1 MARFLKISTTLL
13 LILFFTCF
21 AIYPISS
28 AHLDEAAPLNSKN
41 PPPPPPYGSGIP
53 VGEYRGTGSS
63 TEVDVRYNK
72 TMSTKTETTDS
83 TDFSIQVPAN
93 WETFINVTVDDVTA
107 DFPVILDIETND
119 TTVDGYPLF
128 LQEPYMSFRVTNSC
142 YLHSLQSYINRLVV
156 RSGDDARVWI
166 YNASNS
172 GGTPRPNQA
181 LYLLPENVEFG
192 PVAAISWVNY
202 TFSSLILLNTSET
215 YDNTFFVNWENQG
228 SAQAAWGYR
237 NDTLS
242 PPDNGYVW
250 LGPAHTPGFDLM
262 MNVSLLPL
270 GQYPTPQ
277 QIELTINGSPVNDA
291 GTNAGWWENS
301 FIEATSTAV
310 FDVTATWPI
319 TFNYTYYAR
328 FNQTLIGA
336 TTFRT
341 DYSFALA
348 NWNITTSIAFP
359 DVSADSNS
367 RSINFSLPA
376 YWEAQFLF
384 NGTTQ
389 VPFSQYEDNSTRPG
403 LPGWLFIDEPNGAG
417 NGTLWHV
424 ISTDTNYVH
433 TPTIWRGP
441 TDVTGAEAFIND
453 TLYVTAQLSTFTD
466 GLGRFNPYDETDT
479 AVFETFRSPSGSGLV
494 NFTPFSPA
502 SWGIDNITMRCEVVW
517 NNSYHAGVGVSV
529 VTLVYPT
536 TVSGDPDTYTSLIG
550 DSVLIQVYFEDAFS
564 SAGVENAVVN
574 VTFDGTT
581 YPLNDVGLGYYSNSL
596 NTGTMGLTRGIH
608 TGVVLADRLGYAS
621 ATTNLT
627 LTLWSKTQLVAN
639 WTLLTISYT
648 ESVTLE
654 VNYSVLTPLGEGGIT
669 GADVNITDG
678 IFFSVLFEEGGGNY
692 SVVLDGTI
700 LDVGIHNLIVNASKS
715 GQYLQDN
722 SLMITLNVTGE
733 LTTITGSAP
742 LGGVNGGEVFNVTVN
757 YERESDGLGIPGATI
772 TCDLDGTNFS
782 QFILFDLGNGTYHV
796 QFMLNTSIS
805 DSLYNITLRVARS
818 GYYTQYYEA
827 LVDVLIRETTS
838 STQILSALPV
848 IYDSD
853 FIIRVTYTDEFAQ
866 GLVGAV
872 VEGNWSTIN
881 DVDNLDGTYTV
892 RCITTGVAVGWWT
905 ISFNISVENYD
916 VQYFS
921 ETFHLVWATA
931 LTPENG
937 DYSPVEY
944 ENETLILDV
953 TYTNTNTGLGVD
965 AATVWAETVW
975 ATYPMTAMGNGVY
988 RLTINLTG
996 VDPNSYALLVYAQLL
1011 NHENQTL
1018 NLSLDVLAKHD
1029 PILTIVFAPPIYPGT
1044 ETHITIGLTYANSTP
1059 IIGADVDV
1067 EVWIECSNGTIL
1079 VLTSEPV
1086 TTDAFGNGIVFV
1098 QIPPY
1103 SAEDWMDENNGPV
1116 LWASATYTGSREIAV
1131 DSISMSQALSPLT
1144 PMPWWV
1150 ELLIAFLPFII
1161 ILIITFI
1168 IGWTYYAKRVRP
1180 RRQAQQLALEESGG
1194 MWAQRL
1200 MGIMDLRALFVMYA
1214 KTGLPIFTYDFAGGE
1229 MPSALLSGFISAV
1242 NSFYGELSGDADR
1255 ESQLRDVHYK
1265 DLHLS
1270 LREGQN
1276 VVSVLILDA
1285 SPPEE
1290 LTESLANFTA
1300 QFEAHYTNELKTFEG
1315 RIDIFDSASDIVER
1329 SFHGELLI
1337 AYECAEAPP
1346 RGFARKIYD
1355 SATEIASTKGRVYI
1369 PQLFIA
1375 AVEKFGSKKKYN
1387 IANALEQLLKTGCL
1401 APLQESNIPI
1411 ESSPEEATDSSN
1423 LFY

>member
-1 MARFLKISTTLL
+1 MARSLKISTALL

-28 AHLDEAAPLNSKN
+28 ANLDEAAPLNSKKS
-41 PPPPPPYGSGIP
+41 PPPPPYGGGIP

-63 TEVDVRYNK
+63 TAVDTRYNK
-72 TMSTKTETTDS
+72 TMSTKTETTDF
-83 TDFSIQVPAN
+83 TDFSIQVPSN
-93 WETFINVTVDDVTA
+93 WETFINVTVEDITA
-107 DFPVILDIETND
+107 DYPVILDIETND
-119 TTVDGYPLF
+119 TSVDGYPLF

-156 RSGDDARVWI
+156 RIGADARIWI

-181 LYLLPENVEFG
+181 IYLLPENVEFG
-192 PVAAISWVNY
+192 AAAISWINY
-202 TFSSLILLNTSET
+202 TFSSLVLLNTSET
-215 YDNTFFVNWENQG
+215 YDHTFFVNWENQG

-277 QIELTINGSPVNDA
+277 QIEMNINGSPVNDV

-301 FIEATSTAV
+301 FVEATSTAV

-348 NWNITTSIAFP
+348 NWNTTTFLTFP
-359 DVSADSNS
+359 DVNADSNS
-367 RSINFSLPA
+367 RTINFSLPA

-389 VPFSQYEDNSTRPG
+389 VPFSRYEDNSTRPG
-403 LPGWLFIDEPNGAG
+403 LPGWLFIDEPSGAG
-417 NGTLWHV
+417 NGTSWHV
-424 ISTDTNYVH
+424 VSIDSNYVQ

-441 TDVTGAEAFIND
+441 ADVTGTEVNLND
-453 TLYVTAQLSTFTD
+453 TLYVTAQLFTFTD
-466 GLGRFNPYDETDT
+466 GLGRFNPYNETDESP
-479 AVFETFRSPSGSGLV
+479 FESLQSPSGSGLL
-494 NFTPFSPA
+494 NFTPFSPVA
-502 SWGIDNITMRCEVVW
+502 WGIGNITMRCEVVW
-517 NNSYHAGVGVSV
+517 NNSYHAGVGLSS

-536 TVSGDPDTYTSLIG
+536 TVSGDPDAYTRLIG
-550 DSVLIQVYFEDAFS
+550 DNVIIVVYFEDAYS
-564 SAGVENAVVN
+564 SIGVENAVVN
-574 VTFDGTT
+574 VTFGGTT
-581 YPLNDVGLGYYSNSL
+581 YPLNDAGAGYYYNTL

-639 WTLLTISYT
+639 WTMLTINYT

-678 IFFSVLFEEGGGNY
+678 SFFSVLFEEGGGNY
-692 SVVLDGTI
+692 SVVLDGTV
-700 LDVGIHNLIVNASKS
+700 LDVGTHNLIVNASKS
-715 GQYLQDN
+715 GQYLQNN
-722 SLMITLNVTGE
+722 SLMITLIVQGE
-733 LTTITGSAP
+733 PTTITGSAP
-742 LGGVNGGEVFNVTVN
+742 PSINGGEAFNVTVT
-757 YERESDGLGIPGATI
+757 YEKQSDGTGIWGATI
-772 TCDLDGTNFS
+772 SCLLNDTPFA
-782 QFILFDLGNGTYHV
+782 QFVSFDLGNGTYHV
-796 QFMLNTSIS
+796 QFVLNTSIS

-818 GYYTQYYEA
+818 GYNTQYFEV
-827 LVDVLIRETTS
+827 LVDVLIRSTTS
-838 STQILSALPV
+838 STQILSSSPV
-848 IYDSD
+848 VYDND
-853 FIIRVTYTDEFAQ
+853 FIIRVTYTDLFAQ
-866 GLVGAV
+866 ALVGAV
-872 VEGNWSTIN
+872 VDGNWSTIN
-881 DVDNLDGTYTV
+881 VVDNLDGTYTV
-892 RCITTGVAVGWWT
+892 RCITTGVSVGWWT
-905 ISFNISVENYD
+905 ISFNISIENYE

-921 ETFHLVWATA
+921 ETFHLVWATS

-937 DYSPVEY
+937 DYTPTEY

-953 TYTNTNTGLGVD
+953 TYTNTNTGLGIDSANVW
-965 AATVWAETVW
+965 AVTVWASH
-975 ATYPMTAMGNGVY
+975 PMSALGNGVY
-988 RLTINLTG
+988 RLTLNLTG
-996 VDPNSYALLVYAQLL
+996 ANPNTYAIVVYAQLS

-1029 PILTIVFAPPIYPGT
+1029 PILTIHFVPPIYPGT
-1044 ETHITIGLTYANSTP
+1044 ETYITTSLLYANSTP
-1059 IIGADVDV
+1059 IIGAHVDV
-1067 EVWIECSNGTIL
+1067 EVWIEYANGSIL
-1079 VLTSEPV
+1079 VLTAETV
-1086 TTDAFGNGIVFV
+1086 TTDEFGNGIVFI
-1098 QIPPY
+1098 QILSC
-1103 SAEDWMDENNGPV
+1103 SAEDWMDGNNGPV
-1116 LWASATYTGSREIAV
+1116 LWASATFAGSREIALN
-1131 DSISMSQALSPLT
+1131 STIASQALSPL
-1144 PMPWWV
+1144 MPWWV
-1150 ELLIAFLPFII
+1150 ELLIALLPFII
-1161 ILIITFI
+1161 ILIVIII

-1180 RRQAQQLALEESGG
+1180 RKQAQQLALEEKGG

-1285 SPPEE
+1285 SPTEE

-1300 QFEAHYTNELKTFEG
+1300 QFVSHYATELESFDG
-1315 RIDIFDSASDIVER
+1315 RIDVFDSASEIVER

-1337 AYECAEAPP
+1337 AYECAEPP
-1346 RGFARKIYD
+1346 RRGFTRKIYD
-1355 SATEIASTKGRVYI
+1355 LAINISSTKGRVYI
-1369 PQLFIA
+1369 PQLFVA
-1375 AVEKFGSKKKYN
+1375 AIEKFGSKKKYN
-1387 IANALEQLLKTGCL
+1387 IANALQQLLKAGCL
-1401 APLQESNIPI
+1401 VPLQESSIPT
-1411 ESSPEEATDSSN
+1411 ESTSEEAADSSN

>member
-1 MARFLKISTTLL
+1 MARSFKISTALL

-28 AHLDEAAPLNSKN
+28 ANSDDATPLNSKN

-63 TEVDVRYNK
+63 TDVDARYNK

-83 TDFSIQVPAN
+83 ADFSIQVPAN
-93 WETFINVTVDDVTA
+93 WETFINVTVEDITA
-107 DFPVILDIETND
+107 DFPVIFDIETND
-119 TTVDGYPLF
+119 TTIDGYPLF

-156 RSGDDARVWI
+156 RIGDDARVWI

-192 PVAAISWVNY
+192 PVATVSWVNY
-202 TFSSLILLNTSET
+202 TFSSLVLLNTSET

-250 LGPAHTPGFDLM
+250 LGAAHTPGFDLM

-277 QIELTINGSPVNDA
+277 QIELNINGSPVNDA
-291 GTNAGWWENS
+291 GTNAGWWENA

-328 FNQTLIGA
+328 FNQTLTGA
-336 TTFRT
+336 TNFQS

-348 NWNITTSIAFP
+348 NWNITTPITFP
-359 DVSADSNS
+359 DVNADSNS
-367 RSINFSLPA
+367 RTINFSLPA

-424 ISTDTNYVH
+424 VSTDTNYVQ
-433 TPTIWRGP
+433 TPTIWRGL
-441 TDVTGAEAFIND
+441 TDVTGAEVNIND
-453 TLYVTAQLSTFTD
+453 TLYVTAQLSTFSN

-479 AVFETFRSPSGSGLV
+479 SVFESIRSPSGSGFL
-494 NFTPFSPA
+494 NFTTFNPVA
-502 SWGIDNITMRCEVVW
+502 WGIDNITMRCEVVW
-517 NNSYHAGVGVSV
+517 NNSYHAGVGLSR

-564 SAGVENAVVN
+564 STGVDDAVVN
-574 VTFDGTT
+574 VTFAGST
-581 YPLNDVGLGYYSNSL
+581 YPLNDAGLGYYSNSL
-596 NTGTMGLTRGIH
+596 NTGTMGLSRGIH

-639 WTLLTISYT
+639 WTMLTINYT

-692 SVVLDGTI
+692 SVVLDGTV
-700 LDVGIHNLIVNASKS
+700 LDVGTHNLIVNASKS
-715 GQYLQDN
+715 GQYLQHN
-722 SLMITLNVTGE
+722 SLLITLIVQGE
-733 LTTITGSAP
+733 PTTIAGSAP
-742 LGGVNGGEVFNVTVN
+742 PSINGGEAFNVSVT
-757 YERESDGLGIPGATI
+757 YEKQSDGTGIPGATI
-772 TCDLDGTNFS
+772 TCLLNDTPFA
-782 QFILFDLGNGTYHV
+782 QFISFDLGNGTYHV
-796 QFMLNTSIS
+796 QFVLNTSII
-805 DSLYNITLRVARS
+805 DSLYNITLRVTLS
-818 GYYTQYYEA
+818 GYNTQYYEA
-827 LVDVLIRETTS
+827 LVDVLIQSTTS
-838 STQILSALPV
+838 STQILSSSPV
-848 IYDSD
+848 IYDNE
-853 FIIRVTYTDEFAQ
+853 FTILVNYTDSFAQ
-866 GLVGAV
+866 GLLGAV
-872 VEGNWSTIN
+872 VNGNWSTIN
-881 DVDNLDGTYTV
+881 FDDNLDGTYTV

-905 ISFNISVENYD
+905 ISFNISVENYE

-921 ETFHLVWATA
+921 ETFHLVWATV

-937 DYSPVEY
+937 DYTPTEY

-953 TYTNTNTGLGVD
+953 TYTNTNTGLGID

-975 ATYPMTAMGNGVY
+975 ATYPMVAMGNGVY

-996 VDPNSYALLVYAQLL
+996 INPNSYAVVVYSQLL

-1018 NLSLDVLAKHD
+1018 NLSLDVLVKHD
-1029 PILTIVFAPPIYPGT
+1029 PILTILFAPPIYPGT
-1044 ETHITIGLTYANSTP
+1044 QTHITISLTYVNSTP
-1059 IIGADVDV
+1059 IVGVNVDV
-1067 EVWIECSNGTIL
+1067 EVWIEYGNGTIL
-1079 VLTSEPV
+1079 VLTSETV
-1086 TTDAFGNGIVFV
+1086 TIDAFGNGIVFV
-1098 QIPPY
+1098 QIPSY

-1116 LWASATYTGSREIAV
+1116 LWASASYTGSREIAT
-1131 DSISMSQALSPLT
+1131 DSITTSQALSPL
-1144 PMPWWV
+1144 MPWWV
-1150 ELLIAFLPFII
+1150 ELLIALLPFII
-1161 ILIITFI
+1161 ILIII
-1168 IGWTYYAKRVRP
+1168 VVVGWVYYAKRVRP

-1194 MWAQRL
+1194 TWAQRL

-1214 KTGLPIFTYDFAGGE
+1214 KTGLPIFTYDFAGGK

-1270 LREGQN
+1270 LREGRY

-1285 SPPEE
+1285 SPTEE
-1290 LTESLANFTA
+1290 MTESLANFTA
-1300 QFEAHYTNELKTFEG
+1300 QFVSHYATELEAFDG
-1315 RIDIFDSASDIVER
+1315 RIDLFDSASEIVER

-1346 RGFARKIYD
+1346 RGFARKIYELAIK
-1355 SATEIASTKGRVYI
+1355 SANTNGRVYI
-1369 PQLFIA
+1369 PQLFVA
-1375 AVEKFGSKKKYN
+1375 AIEKFGSKRKYD
-1387 IANALEQLLKTGCL
+1387 IANALQHLLKVGCL
-1401 APLQESNIPI
+1401 APLQESNIPT
-1411 ESSPEEATDSSN
+1411 ESSPEDAADSSN